1 MGTQALVQKSFS
13 EMVNSESVKKR
24 FTEVLD
30 KGAPAFVSALIAI
43 VNGNPYLQKCSAK
56 SILGAAGLAATLKLS
71 ITPSLGHAY
80 IVPFK
85 GQAQFQIGWKGLV
98 QLAHRTGKYRALHAG
113 KVFEGE
119 IRGTDPL
126 TGEPIIGEKISDE
139 VAGYV
144 AYFELVNGFKKS
156 LYMTVEEIKNHAK
169 TYSQSYNSSSSP
181 WAKHFDAMA
190 SKTVL
195 KLLLLRWGVLSTDM
209 AMAMQ
214 ADQSVVDKN
223 SFTYVD
229 NGGNS
234 VDRETIDVPFEE
246 MPEGEEESTIFVNTE
261 TGEVVTNLEGRLE
274 E

>member
-43 VNGNPYLQKCSAK
+43 VNGNPYLQKCSGR
-56 SILGAAGLAATLKLS
+56 SIIGAAGLAATLKLS

-85 GQAQFQIGWKGLV
+85 GQATFQIGWKGLV

-126 TGEPIIGEKISDE
+126 TGEPVIGEKISDE

-156 LYMTVEEIKNHAK
+156 LYMTIEEIKNHAK
-169 TYSQSYNSSSSP
+169 TYSQSYNSASSP
-181 WAKHFDAMA
+181 WTKYFDAMA

-195 KLLLLRWGVLSTDM
+195 KLLLIKWGVLSVEM
-209 AMAMQ
+209 AEATQ

-246 MPEGEEESTIFVNTE
+246 TPENDEETEFVNDE
-261 TGEVVTNLEGRLE
+261 TGEVVTSLEGRL
-274 E
+274 